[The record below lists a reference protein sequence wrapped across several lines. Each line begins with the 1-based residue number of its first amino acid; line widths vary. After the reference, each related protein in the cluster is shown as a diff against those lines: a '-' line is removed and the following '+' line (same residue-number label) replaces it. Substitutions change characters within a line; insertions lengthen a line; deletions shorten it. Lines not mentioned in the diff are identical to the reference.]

1 MKEGHTL
8 EEALKILDISQPTLN
23 FERREA
29 KIRGVDMTPVP
40 VLNKKTGNFVKG
52 LTDGQIRE
60 MIRMRSALRVGCK
73 L

>member
-1 MKEGHTL
+1 MNHTL
-8 EEALKILDISQPTLN
+8 EEAKEILGISQPTLN

-29 KIRGVDMTPVP
+29 KTRGIDMTPVP

-60 MIRMRSALRVGCK
+60 IKKQRQKAGR
-73 L
+73 